1 MRKLILLALAVAAL
15 AFGACGGGDEVVEDG
30 EPPSETSNAPA
41 LSAPALPPASAA
53 ACTTALAGAETPL
66 VIVASPRPGAAVS
79 GAFTTTGCSR
89 TFEANVNWRLLALD
103 GSELASG
110 FATGGGVD
118 GAEPF
123 EFAVAFSVD
132 EEQRGL
138 LEVFEVDA
146 SGGEGFPPPSHSVP
160 LLLLP

>member
-1 MRKLILLALAVAAL
+1 MRKLIILTLAAVAAL
-15 AFGACGGGDEVVEDG
+15 ALSACNGGEDG
-30 EPPSETSNAPA
+30 ATEDGVVDDPA
-41 LSAPALPPASAA
+41 AA
-53 ACTTALAGAETPL
+53 ACATALAGAETPL

-79 GAFTTTGCSR
+79 GAFPATGCPR

-110 FATGGGVD
+110 FASGGGVD
-118 GAEPF
+118 GAATF
-123 EFAVAFSVD
+123 EFAVIFSVD
-132 EEQRGL
+132 AEQRGL

-146 SGGEGFPPPSHSVP
+146 SDGEGFPPPMHSIP

>member
-1 MRKLILLALAVAAL
+1 MRKLILLALAAAAL
-15 AFGACGGGDEVVEDG
+15 AFGACGGGDEVVEDRDA
-30 EPPSETSNAPA
+30 PSETSNAPA
-41 LSAPALPPASAA
+41 LPPSSAA
-53 ACTTALAGAETPL
+53 ACATALAGAETPL

-79 GAFTTTGCSR
+79 GAFPATGCPR

-110 FATGGGVD
+110 FASGGGVD
-118 GAEPF
+118 GAATF
-123 EFAVAFSVD
+123 EFAVIFSVD
-132 EEQRGL
+132 AEQRGL

-146 SGGEGFPPPSHSVP
+146 SDGEGFPPPMHSIP

>member
-1 MRKLILLALAVAAL
+1 MRKLIILTLAAVAAL
-15 AFGACGGGDEVVEDG
+15 ALSACNGDADGATEDG
-30 EPPSETSNAPA
+30 VVDDPA
-41 LSAPALPPASAA
+41 AA
-53 ACTTALAGAETPL
+53 ACATALAGAETPL
-66 VIVASPRPGAAVS
+66 VIVASPAPGAAVR
-79 GAFTTTGCSR
+79 GAFTATGCSR

-110 FATGGGVD
+110 FTTGGGVD
-118 GAEPF
+118 GPATF
-123 EFAVAFSVD
+123 EFPVTFSVD

-146 SGGEGFPPPSHSVP
+146 SGGEGFPPPRHSVP